1 MRRLRVKL
9 AIGVAAIG
17 VVVTAAAAVA
27 GDHARV
33 KTALT
38 GYEETP
44 QAISTDGNGTLD
56 VTISNGGDAID
67 YELTYDDL
75 EGGAVQQAHIHF
87 GQEGVTGGVSAFLC
101 SNLGNGPAGTQACPP
116 PPATVTGTI
125 TTDQIVGPATQ
136 GIAAGE
142 LDELIRAIR
151 AGVAYGNVHTAT
163 YPTGEIRGQLDGD
176 RGHGDGH

>member
-1 MRRLRVKL
+1 L
-9 AIGVAAIG
+9 
-17 VVVTAAAAVA
+17 
-27 GDHARV
+27 
-33 KTALT
+33 
-38 GYEETP
+38 
-44 QAISTDGNGTLD
+44 
-56 VTISNGGDAID
+56 
-67 YELTYDDL
+67 
-75 EGGAVQQAHIHF
+75 